1 MNVLNWDKISKV
13 FSNILIVCTFR
24 CYIIHIIREGQ
35 MSKCGGPV
43 TNHFTQICGTKRD
56 YMVQGKS
63 TLPTI
68 QFRLTTCNLCFS
80 ETIWWDRKV
89 TRDAYKKSNSVENSF
104 HRRGAFWRHLEELLW
119 SLERN
124 RNLEFAFQLS
134 RRMRLLVVCWNVN
147 YVSSWENFF
156 IFPSL
161 CWYYRHWTGDV

>member
-1 MNVLNWDKISKV
+1 MNVLNWYKISKV
-13 FSNILIVCTFR
+13 FSNILVVCTFR

-56 YMVQGKS
+56 CMVQGKS
-63 TLPTI
+63 TIPTI

-104 HRRGAFWRHLEELLW
+104 HRRGAFSTGGISKSSCDRLKEIEISSSPFNCQEEW
-119 SLERN
+119 D
-124 RNLEFAFQLS
+124 
-134 RRMRLLVVCWNVN
+134 
-147 YVSSWENFF
+147 YSWCVE
-156 IFPSL
+156 
-161 CWYYRHWTGDV
+161 T